1 MRFLS
6 FVYRFVTNFA
16 FLATVYLSLNYIE
29 KYNNR
34 AILAI
39 AILLYAGMRA
49 AIAVRSFYFFQR
61 IERLEIEARRV
72 IALMTEG
79 PYRVAAPLIQEI
91 AKQTQAYVGRLPMQR
106 GNGELAIEMP
116 GPGAEPA

>member
-1 MRFLS
+1 MDS
-6 FVYRFVTNFA
+6 MQT
-16 FLATVYLSLNYIE
+16 T
-29 KYNNR
+29 
-34 AILAI
+34 
-39 AILLYAGMRA
+39 
-49 AIAVRSFYFFQR
+49 QT
-61 IERLEIEARRV
+61 IEATTPIPVTLQAVQWNQV
-72 IALMTEG
+72 IALLTEG